1 MLRQKTSYGSLSHM
15 QENTK
20 IHQENMRLVKAVAD
34 GTQGAEGE
42 VLQELINS
50 NERLLAEKEQVLYSA

>member
-1 MLRQKTSYGSLSHM
+1 M
-15 QENTK
+15 QENAK
-20 IHQENMRLVKAVAD
+20 IHQENMRLVKAVAN

-50 NERLLAEKEQVLYSA
+50 NERLLVEKEQVWLFCLIL